1 MPGFNY
7 GGFGDGTGW
16 SSESGGTVPGG
27 GSTGNA
33 GNHDSGGNGGNPSGE
48 TTAQQQQLSSI
59 RNNAAVRQKLSNMIL
74 AARKINPYAKL
85 TINSISKKGVMSIS
99 VTELSAEQAA
109 QIGLGGL
116 IMGVDASGT
125 KLAIG
130 ELATGVYRSGENQK
144 FDHNS
149 TPTSV
154 ESVTSTSTPLFN
166 YDPKSGTYTSNKYFA
181 KAGTIQSL
189 KITGPYTYRLL
200 LDFAPG
206 KVADITVNNGDPNN
220 ITVNL
225 NNWAG
230 PVNNTKE
237 GIQKLIREF
246 IAFKLAEEREMLSQA
261 ADVIVAAS
269 QGVSKTLGEKYKTVA
284 NEIAAN
290 VKNFQGKKIRNID
303 QAMASLNKVLVNPAI
318 KINAADKAA
327 IINAWNHLNA
337 TDMAYKFAYLGKAFS
352 AADIIMKV
360 EKARQK
366 SIEGIN
372 TGNWKPLLLEVESW
386 VLSGIATGF
395 ALSILAS
402 LATFLASTAGLPVTA
417 VMIVG
422 VIAISLAASLIDD
435 KLVDKINNEVIRPA
449 H

>member
-7 GGFGDGTGW
+7 GGYGDGTGW

-27 GSTGNA
+27 GSTGNS

-48 TTAQQQQLSSI
+48 TNAQQQQLTSI
-59 RNNAAVRQKLSNMIL
+59 RNNAAIRQKLSSMIL
-74 AARKINPYAKL
+74 AARNINPYAKL

-99 VTELSAEQAA
+99 VTELSAEQAG
-109 QIGLGGL
+109 QIGLSGL

-125 KLAIG
+125 KLAMG
-130 ELATGVYRSGENQK
+130 DLATGVYLSGENQK
-144 FDHNS
+144 FDHNP

-166 YDPKSGTYTSNKYFA
+166 YDPKSGIYTSNKYFA

-189 KITGPYTYRLL
+189 QITGPYTFRLF

-225 NNWAG
+225 NGWAG
-230 PVNNTKE
+230 PVDSNKE
-237 GIQKLIREF
+237 GIRKLMREF

-269 QGVSKTLGEKYKTVA
+269 QEVSKTLGEKYKSVA

-290 VKNFQGKKIRNID
+290 IKNFQGKNIRNID
-303 QAMASLNKVLVNPAI
+303 QAMASLNKVLVNPAM
-318 KINAADKAA
+318 KINPADKAA
-327 IINAWNHLNA
+327 IINAWNYLNA
-337 TDMAYKFAYLGKAFS
+337 TDMAYKFGFLGKTFS
-352 AADIIMKV
+352 SADIIMKV

-366 SIEGIN
+366 TIEAID
-372 TGNWKPLLLEVESW
+372 TGNWQPLMLEVESW
-386 VLSGIATGF
+386 VLSGLATGF

-402 LATFLASTAGLPVTA
+402 LATFLASSAGLPVTA
-417 VMIVG
+417 VMILG
-422 VIAISLAASLIDD
+422 IIAISLAASLIDD
-435 KLVDKINNEVIRPA
+435 TLVDKINNEVIRPA